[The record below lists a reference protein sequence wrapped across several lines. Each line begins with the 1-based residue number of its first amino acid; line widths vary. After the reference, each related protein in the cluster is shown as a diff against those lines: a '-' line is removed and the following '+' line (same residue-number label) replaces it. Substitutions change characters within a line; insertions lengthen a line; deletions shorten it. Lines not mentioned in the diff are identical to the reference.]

1 MKSTAKIVRFVA
13 GTALVVSFA
22 GCSGESSSV
31 ESVAATDVAET
42 ESSETTAANDASQT
56 PEVVET
62 SETAA
67 APDAD
72 PSTEIAETPETPVII
87 ETSFLDRT
95 MTLIDG
101 SSQDLSAYRGKVVL
115 VVNVASECGLTP
127 QYGGLQ
133 TLYESKQ
140 EDGLVILGFP
150 ANNFGGQEPGSD
162 SDITEFC
169 TTNYG
174 ITFPMFSK
182 ISVKGDDQD
191 ALFAELS
198 AQTEE
203 PSWNFT
209 KYLIDREGH
218 LVERFDPRTTP
229 EDEKLV
235 SRIDELLNAG

>member
-1 MKSTAKIVRFVA
+1 MKAFGKTARFVA
-13 GTALVVSFA
+13 GAALVVSFA
-22 GCSGESSSV
+22 GCSNESPSV
-31 ESVAATDVAET
+31 EGVAAVDAAEPEASETITTAET
-42 ESSETTAANDASQT
+42 PETPDAAETT
-56 PEVVET
+56 
-62 SETAA
+62 ETAA
-67 APDAD
+67 A
-72 PSTEIAETPETPVII
+72 TEIAETPVNI
-87 ETSFLDRT
+87 ETSVLDRT

-218 LVERFDPRTTP
+218 LVARFDPRTKP